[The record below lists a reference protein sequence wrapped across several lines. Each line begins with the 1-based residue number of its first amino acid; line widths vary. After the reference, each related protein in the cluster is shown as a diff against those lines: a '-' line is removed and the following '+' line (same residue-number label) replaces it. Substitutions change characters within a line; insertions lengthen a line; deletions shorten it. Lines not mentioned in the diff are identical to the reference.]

1 MNMRI
6 AVIVFGIV
14 GGLLVEVFGTP
25 GLAVATG
32 LLVLALLLRSAA
44 LSATVAIASATALSF
59 WVSGLLRC
67 EPTLGRTCDL
77 STAGPVLLL
86 SWAALVVI
94 SGIGLFLFL
103 GRRASEGR
111 GAPRA

>member
-1 MNMRI
+1 MRI

-32 LLVLALLLRSAA
+32 LLVVALLLRSAA
-44 LSATVAIASATALSF
+44 LSATVAIAGAIALGF

-77 STAGPVLLL
+77 STDGPLLLL
-86 SWAALVVI
+86 SWAALVAVC
-94 SGIGLFLFL
+94 GIGLYMFFA
-103 GRRASEGR
+103 RRASETR